1 MSSTAR
7 VRDFVSNYNVLEGV
21 FSTDGGD
28 SILTFTQWK
37 ALGYDLNSKVATP
50 AQLFVN
56 PASDFH
62 LKAGSPAIDAGQ
74 TLTSVKTDFD
84 GNSRPQGARSDAG
97 AYESKPVA
105 NCTLSPTSGVVYSTL
120 TVNCTGFKADEYV
133 TLAWDSSDIA
143 KKRATGGG
151 NASIAFDIPRGV
163 TGRHLVKATGD
174 LGTVV
179 PSRGYRIV
187 TSIKPSPTGGVVGQT
202 INVAFRG
209 FAASEVITLRFR
221 TAPGSSRTVARSI
234 VTSSTGTAS
243 GTFVVP
249 DGLVGNYSIEAV
261 GNHGGFATAPFT
273 RILGTAEAPS
283 PSPTASATA
292 TATATSS
299 PPVSDTPTPSAT
311 ATEVAAPTEQP
322 APTEQSTP
330 TEIPAASPSNEVPID
345 AAEPEPTATSSP
357 EIGS

>member
-1 MSSTAR
+1 
-7 VRDFVSNYNVLEGV
+7 
-21 FSTDGGD
+21 
-28 SILTFTQWK
+28 
-37 ALGYDLNSKVATP
+37 VATP

-105 NCTLSPTSGVVYSTL
+105 NCTLSPMSGVVYSTL

-133 TLAWDSSDIA
+133 TLAWDGSDIA
-143 KKRATGGG
+143 KKRATGAG

-187 TSIKPSPTGGVVGQT
+187 PSIKPSPTGGIIGQT
-202 INVAFRG
+202 IPVTYRG

-261 GNHGGFATAPFT
+261 GNLGGFATAPFT
-273 RILGTAEAPS
+273 RILGTAEVPS
-283 PSPTASATA
+283 STATVTA
-292 TATATSS
+292 TAS
-299 PPVSDTPTPSAT
+299 PVPTETPTPTAPET
-311 ATEVAAPTEQP
+311 ATAAPTEQ
-322 APTEQSTP
+322 ANPTEPASP
-330 TEIPAASPSNEVPID
+330 TEIPAASPV
-345 AAEPEPTATSSP
+345 A
-357 EIGS
+357 